1 MLSFCPNCKNML
13 VPKKQDDGQ
22 IVLQCKKCGYAQS
35 DRAEIKLTQKIR
47 HEAKEGTVIIDDP
60 VAEASIEVECPNCNK
75 VVKAAQWQVQTRCAD
90 DASTTFYRCS
100 ECGQT
105 WRDYGG

>member
-1 MLSFCPNCKNML
+1 ML

-75 VVKAAQWQVQTRCAD
+75 VVKAAQWQVQTRSAD
-90 DASTTFYRCS
+90 EASTTFYRCS